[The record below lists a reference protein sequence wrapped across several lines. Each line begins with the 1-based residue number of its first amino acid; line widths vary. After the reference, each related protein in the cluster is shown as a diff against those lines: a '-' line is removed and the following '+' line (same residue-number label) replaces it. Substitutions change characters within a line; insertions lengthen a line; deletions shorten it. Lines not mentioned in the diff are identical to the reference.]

1 MSVQL
6 MITLYTVR
14 VRFSDVTK
22 RRILSTSALS
32 FSEQSSES
40 LSTVI
45 SIRRAWLAMS
55 SITAAVLVVVA
66 VLSATVSS
74 AVLAVVRMRAM
85 VMAVVRVRT
94 MVWTVVRTMVR
105 SVAAPATGSSRAPR
119 LSEATCIIATASAST
134 EAASKAA
141 HHIHHV
147 EERPGVEPRDSK
159 GTGRTPA
166 VGRGLLEQF
175 LLLLVEGIIVRAA
188 EIVVLVDL
196 LPALADDW
204 ALALALVAGDAEVD
218 VRGGATSGPL
228 DAPDD
233 ALDEALGR
241 DLDLAVLDQALEIK
255 HHIKEDGTDH
265 VARNEASRKAN

>member
-1 MSVQL
+1 M
-6 MITLYTVR
+6 
-14 VRFSDVTK
+14 
-22 RRILSTSALS
+22 
-32 FSEQSSES
+32 
-40 LSTVI
+40 
-45 SIRRAWLAMS
+45 
-55 SITAAVLVVVA
+55 
-66 VLSATVSS
+66 
-74 AVLAVVRMRAM
+74 
-85 VMAVVRVRT
+85 
-94 MVWTVVRTMVR
+94 
-105 SVAAPATGSSRAPR
+105 
-119 LSEATCIIATASAST
+119 
-134 EAASKAA
+134 
-141 HHIHHV
+141 
-147 EERPGVEPRDSK
+147 
-159 GTGRTPA
+159 
-166 VGRGLLEQF
+166 GRGLLEQF

-204 ALALALVAGDAEVD
+204 ALALALVAGDAEVN